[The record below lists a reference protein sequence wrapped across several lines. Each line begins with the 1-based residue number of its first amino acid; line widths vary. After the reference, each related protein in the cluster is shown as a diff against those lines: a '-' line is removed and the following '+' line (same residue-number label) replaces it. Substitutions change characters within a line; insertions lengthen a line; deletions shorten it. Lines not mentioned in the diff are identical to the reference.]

1 MNDYKFGNYLYDLRT
16 HAGLS
21 QTDLA
26 LVLGVTN
33 KAVSKWEM
41 GASTPDLD
49 KIIISYT
56 TPNAVNTIV
65 IDKLIMNSFLNSLTF
80 INSLKASIPLYD
92 KLSSLAISFTYST

>member
-1 MNDYKFGNYLYDLRT
+1 MLLKYNYLIFPCLLT
-16 HAGLS
+16 
-21 QTDLA
+21 
-26 LVLGVTN
+26 
-33 KAVSKWEM
+33 
-41 GASTPDLD
+41 DLD